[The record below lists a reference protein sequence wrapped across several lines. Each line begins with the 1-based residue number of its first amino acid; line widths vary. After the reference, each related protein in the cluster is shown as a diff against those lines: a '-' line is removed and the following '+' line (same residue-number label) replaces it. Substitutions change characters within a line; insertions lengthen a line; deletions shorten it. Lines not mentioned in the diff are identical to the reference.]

1 MLIGLSG
8 SIGAGK
14 DTIAD
19 YLVEKYNFRKVS
31 FASKL
36 KDIVA
41 ILYDWD
47 REMLEG
53 NTSESREW
61 RERDDEYWKISPRKA
76 LMYVGTKIFRK
87 HFGEDVWVNIVKKQI
102 CNRDLG
108 SRNLEENIVITDCRY
123 KNEEKMIKELKGKII
138 YVFRGSIDNKEQE
151 YEMKSIDYDICIEN
165 NSTKDNL
172 YKIIDCM
179 YQNLRDK

>member
-1 MLIGLSG
+1 MIIGLSG
-8 SIGAGK
+8 NIGSGK
-14 DTIAD
+14 DTIAN

-47 REMLEG
+47 RIMLEG
-53 NTSESREW
+53 NTPESREW

-87 HFGEDVWVNIVKKQI
+87 HFGEDVWVNIVRKEISKLRG
-102 CNRDLG
+102 NV
-108 SRNLEENIVITDCRY
+108 VITDCRY
-123 KNEEKMIKELKGKII
+123 KNEEKMIKDVGGVLI
-138 YVFRGSIDNKEQE
+138 YVDKDNKEQE

-165 NSTKDNL
+165 NSTKEKL
-172 YKIIDCM
+172 YNEVDSLILK
-179 YQNLRDK
+179 LK

>member
-1 MLIGLSG
+1 MIIGLSG
-8 SIGAGK
+8 NIGSGK
-14 DTIAD
+14 DTIAN

-53 NTSESREW
+53 NTPESREW

-76 LMYVGTKIFRK
+76 LMYVGTEIFRK

-102 CNRDLG
+102 CN
-108 SRNLEENIVITDCRY
+108 LEENIVITDCRY
-123 KNEEKMIKELKGKII
+123 KNEARMIKDVGGVLI
-138 YVFRGSIDNKEQE
+138 YVDKDNKEQE
-151 YEMKSIDYDICIEN
+151 YEMKSIDYDICIQK

-172 YKIIDCM
+172 YKIVDCM